1 MGAQAILPTES
12 LAIAGEVWLL
22 MNFFKDRINN
32 LDEMNQFF
40 LKTQSVKTHPS
51 RRRLFE

>member
-1 MGAQAILPTES
+1 MGAQATLPTES
-12 LAIAGEVWLL
+12 SAIAGGVWLL

-40 LKTQSVKTHPS
+40 FKDTICQNSPK
-51 RRRLFE
+51 